1 MIFELFPVECSAFV
15 PCFGCIPIPT
25 WCPRPVMHT
34 PWNLGDS
41 RRKRNAIESIF
52 VANSFLHLFGRCF
65 VSLAVEHP
73 KVGSSICTSDKLNTW
88 AEQKKSGTLN
98 LEMDSC
104 RPHTNYGGSLLQPGR
119 LRYMSTCFILF
130 GTFNTVMNSLPSLQL
145 EALDCAREEVVV
157 HSLLL
162 MY

>member
-1 MIFELFPVECSAFV
+1 MFWVYSQSHLMSSACDAYPVKSGRLAGKEMLSNQSTLPIF
-15 PCFGCIPIPT
+15 FG
-25 WCPRPVMHT
+25 H
-34 PWNLGDS
+34 
-41 RRKRNAIESIF
+41 IF
-52 VANSFLHLFGRCF
+52 GKCF

-73 KVGSSICTSDKLNTW
+73 KVGSSICTSDRLNTW

-104 RPHTNYGGSLLQPGR
+104 RPHTNYDNYGGSLLQPGR

>member
-1 MIFELFPVECSAFV
+1 MFWVYSQSHLMSSACDAYPVKSGRLSPEKKCYRINLRCQFFFGHIF
-15 PCFGCIPIPT
+15 G
-25 WCPRPVMHT
+25 
-34 PWNLGDS
+34 
-41 RRKRNAIESIF
+41 K
-52 VANSFLHLFGRCF
+52 CF

-73 KVGSSICTSDKLNTW
+73 KVGSSICTSDRLNTW

-104 RPHTNYGGSLLQPGR
+104 RPHTNYDNYGGSLLQPGR